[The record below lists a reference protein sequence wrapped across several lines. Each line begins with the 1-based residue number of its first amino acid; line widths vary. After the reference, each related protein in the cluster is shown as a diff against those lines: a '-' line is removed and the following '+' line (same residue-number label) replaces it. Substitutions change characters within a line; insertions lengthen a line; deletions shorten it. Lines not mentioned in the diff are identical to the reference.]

1 VEEICSVSMTKRN
14 LDVKSV
20 MGLNSAKLLIVRHGE
35 LKNTMGIVY
44 PVVFITA
51 LKSKYRVISKRKRMT
66 WFNVFLKNIQILIGL
81 QIRRYKMVVPKDDPI
96 CF

>member
-20 MGLNSAKLLIVRHGE
+20 MGLISARLLIVRHGE
-35 LKNTMGIVY
+35 LKNTMDIVY
-44 PVVFITA
+44 HVVFITA
-51 LKSKYRVISKRKRMT
+51 LKFKYRVISKRKRMT